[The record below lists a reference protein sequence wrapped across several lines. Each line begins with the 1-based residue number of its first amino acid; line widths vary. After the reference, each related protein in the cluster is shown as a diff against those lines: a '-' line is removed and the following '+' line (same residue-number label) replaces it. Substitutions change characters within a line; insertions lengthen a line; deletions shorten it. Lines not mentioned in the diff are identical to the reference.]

1 MKQIT
6 LVFQLLANCILV
18 LWVASASAQ
27 QPTPAS
33 SEKKVGKPDD
43 YFFIT
48 SLFKKID
55 GVSYAYPYNREKSE
69 WNAFA
74 GNFVV
79 VYSKPSTPTNPLID
93 VYLNKFSNSFKRA
106 DINLV
111 PSLDLQLA
119 SAQVI
124 LKDVEP
130 TGRQFSVEKGSF
142 VQTQQSKGNIVEIL
156 ARPESL
162 AYVQGSS
169 LTPAAGFRGVRTY
182 LQVKGKADNPLWIGR
197 NFKVWNGEV
206 YLDGEGKLYL
216 KEGAS
221 FHLVEESSN
230 K

>member
-6 LVFQLLANCILV
+6 LVFQLLANCTFV

-27 QPTPAS
+27 QPTPAPP
-33 SEKKVGKPDD
+33 EKKIGKPDD
-43 YFFIT
+43 YFFI
-48 SLFKKID
+48 SSFFKQID

-79 VYSKPSTPTNPLID
+79 VYSKPRTPTNPLID
-93 VYLNKFSNSFKRA
+93 VYLNKFSKSIKHA

-119 SAQVI
+119 SAQVV
-124 LKDVEP
+124 LRDVEP
-130 TGRQFSVEKGSF
+130 TGREFSVEKGSF
-142 VQTQQSKGNIVEIL
+142 VQAQRNKGSIVEAR

-169 LTPAAGFRGVRTY
+169 LMPAAGFPGVRTY

-216 KEGAS
+216 KEGTA
-221 FHLVEESSN
+221 FHLD
-230 K
+230 